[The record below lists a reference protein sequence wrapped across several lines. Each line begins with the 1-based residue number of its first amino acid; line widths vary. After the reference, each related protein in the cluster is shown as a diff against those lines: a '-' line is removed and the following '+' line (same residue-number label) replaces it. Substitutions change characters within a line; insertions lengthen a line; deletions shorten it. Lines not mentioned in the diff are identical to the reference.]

1 MARKK
6 VVDTSQEA
14 IDLGDRKQDGEEACE
29 NVSRERNEDNICYLV
44 VFCPGF
50 HSGWR
55 SQFDLDRNGCL
66 VGKSTVDYRRKGN
79 R

>member
-6 VVDTSQEA
+6 AVDTSQA
-14 IDLGDRKQDGEEACE
+14 VIDLGDQRRDGEGACE
-29 NVSRERNEDNICYLV
+29 NVPRERNEENICYLV

-55 SQFDLDRNGCL
+55 SQFDLDSNGCL
-66 VGKSTVDYRRKGN
+66 VGKHDVDYRRKGS